1 MKKDMENYIEE
12 LLDNLTLEEKIGM
25 IHGATLFETKAV
37 ERLGIPALKMSD
49 GTMGVRAEHEPD
61 RWVAAGNNDDFAS
74 YLPCTSAVASTWN
87 RELAKKAGQVL
98 GAEARGRGKDVI
110 LGPGMNIKRS
120 PLCGRNFEY
129 MSEDPEVVA
138 EIATAM
144 VKGIQENDVAA
155 CGKHFAA
162 NSQETDRLAVDTV
175 VDERTLNEIY
185 FPGFK
190 AAVEDGDML
199 TIMGA
204 YNRLNGEHC
213 CTSKNLLNGVL
224 RKDWGFD
231 GAVISDWGGV
241 HDTNEAA
248 LSSLDV
254 EMDVTYEFDKHFL
267 ANSLIGK
274 IKSGEIFEKCVNDKV
289 KNILRLMYRLKMI
302 GDKTAER
309 KQGSYNTKE
318 HHEAALEVARESV
331 ILLKNDAGK
340 LPLDASRAG
349 KIAVI
354 GANAARMHADGGG
367 SAEIKALYEITPLM
381 GIRMLLGG
389 NADVKYTPGY
399 WIPLKE
405 RRPEISW
412 QADSTKPVEQR
423 AQIRRGE
430 NQDDN
435 ESMKAVCL
443 EEAVKL
449 AKESD
454 TVIFVGG
461 LDHDYDVEGLDRNDM
476 KLPYGQDEVIR
487 ELLAVKPDMIVVMY
501 AGSPVEMPWL
511 SDTKS
516 LVWSYYAG
524 MEGGTAIAE
533 VLFGKTNPS
542 GKLAETFIKDEA
554 QCPVRTGINFAL
566 NGSVTYDEGVFVGY
580 RHYDTENT
588 DVNFCFGHGLSY
600 SSFKYENLKIEMT
613 DCAAT
618 YGTGGEAD
626 DRAVL
631 KGSFAV
637 TNESDIAGSETVQV
651 YVAKKDANKFD
662 MPCHELKAFVKVKL
676 EPKETKT
683 LEFTLTEKD
692 FSFYDVESK
701 SFCMVAGEF
710 EIQVGASSR
719 DIRLTKKGEVKCF
732 L

>member
-1 MKKDMENYIEE
+1 MEKYIEE
-12 LLDNLTLEEKIGM
+12 LLGKLTLEEKIGM
-25 IHGATLFETKAV
+25 IHGAALFETKSV

-61 RWVAAGNNDDFAS
+61 QWIAAGNNDDFAS

-98 GAEARGRGKDVI
+98 GEEARGRGKDVI

-144 VKGIQENDVAA
+144 VRGIQENDVAA

-162 NSQETDRLAVDTV
+162 NSQETDRNSVDTL

-185 FPGFK
+185 FPGFR
-190 AAVEDGDML
+190 AAVEESDML

-213 CTSKNLLNGVL
+213 CTGHKLLDNVL
-224 RKDWGFD
+224 REEWGFD

-241 HDTNEAA
+241 HDTMEAA
-248 LSSLDV
+248 MSSIDV
-254 EMDVTYEFDKHFL
+254 EMDVKYEFDKHFM
-267 ANSLIGK
+267 ANPLIEK
-274 IKSGEIFEKCVNDKV
+274 IKSGEISKECVDDKV
-289 KNILRLMYRLKMI
+289 KNILRLMYRLKMM
-302 GDKTAER
+302 GDNKAER
-309 KQGSYNTKE
+309 KTGSYNTKE
-318 HHEAALEVARESV
+318 HHEATLEVARESI
-331 ILLKNDAGK
+331 ILLKNDNGQ
-340 LPLDASRAG
+340 LPLDAARAG
-349 KIAVI
+349 KVAVI

-399 WIPLKE
+399 WVPLKE

-435 ESMKAVCL
+435 ENMKAVCL
-443 EEAVKL
+443 EEAIKL

-511 SDTKS
+511 SETKS

-554 QCPVRTGINFAL
+554 QCPARKGVNFAL
-566 NGSVTYDEGVFVGY
+566 NGSVIYDEGVFVGY
-580 RHYDTENT
+580 RHYDTVNT

-600 SSFKYENLKIEMT
+600 SSFKYDDLKLEVLDCNVADVT
-613 DCAAT
+613 DVKA
-618 YGTGGEAD
+618 G

-637 TNESDIAGSETVQV
+637 TNESDIAGSEAVQV
-651 YVAKKDANKFD
+651 YVAKKDAKEFD

-676 EPKETKT
+676 EPRETKT

-692 FSFYDVESK
+692 FSFYDIESK

-719 DIRLTKKGEVKCF
+719 DIRLLGKADISV
-732 L
+732 